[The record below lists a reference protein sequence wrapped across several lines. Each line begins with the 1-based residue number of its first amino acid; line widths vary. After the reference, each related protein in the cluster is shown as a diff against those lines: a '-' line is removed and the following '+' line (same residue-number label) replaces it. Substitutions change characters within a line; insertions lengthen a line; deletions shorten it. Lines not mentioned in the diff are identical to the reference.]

1 MRTRLSQLA
10 VAAAAA
16 VSGGWACSNECP
28 NCPGAAAT
36 VRVSPGTASV
46 LPGRSVQLAALV
58 YDGEGNLLNGFR
70 ATWSSSDQSV
80 ATVDTTGLVS
90 GQAVGSATITAAV
103 GGLSGGGTVNVVTTS
118 TLSGQVQPILQTSCA
133 QAFCHV
139 SPGPAPTMTSAAVSY
154 NSLVASGTTYVTP
167 GDTTVGLLLQRLKS
181 TTAPMPP
188 GAPFAQLQ
196 PGNYDLIALWIAQGA
211 QNN

>member
-1 MRTRLSQLA
+1 MRTRLSHLA
-10 VAAAAA
+10 VTASVA
-16 VSGGWACSNECP
+16 VSGGWGCSNECP
-28 NCPGAAAT
+28 NCPGGGT
-36 VRVSPGTASV
+36 SLQVSPGTTSV
-46 LPGRSVQLAALV
+46 LPGRTVQLAALV
-58 YDGEGNLLNGFR
+58 YDRDGALLNGFK
-70 ATWSSSDQSV
+70 ASWSSSDQSV
-80 ATVDTTGLVS
+80 ASVDSTGLVT
-90 GQAVGSATITAAV
+90 GLAVGSVTITASVA
-103 GGLSGGGTVNVVTTS
+103 GLNADGTVNVVTTS

-133 QAFCHV
+133 TAFCHV
-139 SPGPAPTMTSAAVSY
+139 SPGPSPTMTSASVTY

-188 GAPFAQLQ
+188 GAPLSQLQ

>member
-10 VAAAAA
+10 VAASTAAF
-16 VSGGWACSNECP
+16 GGWSCSNECP
-28 NCPGAAAT
+28 NCPGSPAT
-36 VRVSPGTASV
+36 VQVSPSTASV
-46 LPGRSVQLAALV
+46 LPGRSLQLTALV
-58 YDGEGNLLNGFR
+58 YDGEGNLLNGHR
-70 ATWSSSDQSV
+70 ATWSSNDQSV
-80 ATVDTTGLVS
+80 ATVDTAGRVAGL
-90 GQAVGSATITAAV
+90 AVGSATITASV
-103 GGLSGGGTVNVVTTS
+103 GGLSASGTVNVVTTS

-133 QAFCHV
+133 TAFCHV
-139 SPGPAPTMTSAAVSY
+139 SPGPSPTMTSAAVSY